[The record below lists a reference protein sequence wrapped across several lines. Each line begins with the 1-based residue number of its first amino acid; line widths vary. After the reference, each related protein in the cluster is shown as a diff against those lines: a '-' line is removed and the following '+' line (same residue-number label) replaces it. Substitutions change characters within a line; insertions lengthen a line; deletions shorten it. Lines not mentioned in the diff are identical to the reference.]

1 MVTAML
7 RRWMPLI
14 SVLGLTIAAK
24 PAMVSWQS
32 MRLIASFSPAVAGS
46 QGGAISLLSNATNP
60 RLSIALSATG
70 LQFQLVPGLYF
81 GSVRMGTTV
90 SQTMALTNSGPRA
103 VTISAVTSSDP
114 HFVVSGLTLPT
125 TVPAGGIAAVTVAF
139 SPTSSILYTASIS
152 VTSNAVAG
160 SQVFLV
166 SGRGASHSVS
176 LSWRASTSLVA
187 GYNVYRSTV
196 SGGPYTKQ
204 TPSLVPGTAWRDA
217 SVVAGQRYYYV
228 VTAIDLSGKES
239 GYSNEASDLVPS
251 P

>member
-1 MVTAML
+1 MVTVMS

-24 PAMVSWQS
+24 PALVPGQSVRLVVSPS
-32 MRLIASFSPAVAGS
+32 ATPAGS
-46 QGGAISLLSNATNP
+46 QGKAVGILSNPTSRN
-60 RLSIALSATG
+60 LSIALSATG
-70 LQFQLVPGLYF
+70 LQGQLGPGLCF
-81 GSVRMGTTV
+81 GTVRVGTTV
-90 SQTMALTNSGPRA
+90 SQSMALPNSGPGA